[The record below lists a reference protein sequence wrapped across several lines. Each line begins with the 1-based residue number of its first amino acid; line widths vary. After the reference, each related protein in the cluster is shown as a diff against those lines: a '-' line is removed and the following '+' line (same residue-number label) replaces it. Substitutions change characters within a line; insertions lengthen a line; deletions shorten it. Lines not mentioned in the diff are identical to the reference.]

1 MDAVR
6 KGATP
11 PGRKAAAKK
20 PAKPA
25 NETAGAKVAKLEV
38 ANGRA
43 STPPAADAE
52 ASLREDIRMLGR
64 VLGDTIRAHE
74 GPEIYQIVEDI
85 RQNAVRFRRYGDT
98 AARSALAE
106 RLNALDV
113 EPAIAVV
120 RAFSYFSHLANIAED
135 QHNNRMFRRDQL
147 EGKPPREGSLAL
159 AIQRLKAAK
168 IKTGRL
174 REVLGQACISPVLT
188 AHPTEVQRKSILDRE
203 VAIARLLTE
212 RDRVTLTAA
221 ELAIS
226 DRALRR
232 EVSTMWE
239 TRMLRRVKP
248 TVYDEIENALA
259 YYRYTFLSEIPRL
272 YAEIEDLLDAEYPT
286 SEPWQLPPMVRIG
299 SWIGGD
305 RDGHPLV
312 TRDVLL
318 YAVKQQS
325 RVAFDY
331 YLEQVH
337 LLGAELPLSTHLV
350 PISPQ
355 LKDMAEASPDRSEQ
369 RLDEPY
375 RRVLVSIYARLAAT
389 AEMLNGQQA
398 LRHPASK
405 GKPYAS
411 ASEFVMDLE
420 TISASLVANRGA
432 EAARGRL
439 RDTIHAA
446 RAFRFHLTPVDL
458 RQNSDVHE
466 RVVAELFASTGS
478 PGYLAL
484 TEEQRVAKLTTELA
498 TPRPL
503 VSPFIRYS
511 DETESE
517 LAIVRAA
524 RELQRAYGPQVL
536 PHYIISKTDSASD
549 LLEVMLLLREAG
561 LMRPGDEPSIA
572 MRVIP
577 LFETIDDLRRSA
589 DVMSAFLSRPEVM
602 AMARGSWGGVVEV
615 MVGYSDSNKD
625 GGFLTSTWELYKA
638 EVQLAALF
646 QRLGLVLRLFH
657 GRGGSLGR
665 GGGPTYEAIL
675 AQPTGAVGGQIRI
688 TEQGE
693 VIASKYSD
701 REIGRRNLETMV
713 AATLEATLLDA
724 EAGTDAQAFRAI
736 MDTLSARAFS
746 AYRSLVYETPKFNE
760 YFRAATPL
768 SEIAELNIG
777 SRPASRKASGRI
789 EDLRAIPWVFSWA
802 QSRVLLPGWYGFGT
816 AIDEWR
822 REDPKARTAE
832 LRKMHKRWPFFQTM
846 VANLDMV
853 LAKTDLG
860 IASRYAELVPDVEL
874 RDRIFG
880 RICAEWELTKKAVL
894 GITGEGDFLS
904 ANAPLERSLKNRLPY
919 IDPLNHLQVELI
931 KRFRS
936 GRTGERVRR
945 GIHLTIN
952 GIAAGL
958 RNSG

>member
-1 MDAVR
+1 MR
-6 KGATP
+6 KGAAV
-11 PGRKAAAKK
+11 GKASAKK
-20 PAKPA
+20 ARAA
-25 NETAGAKVAKLEV
+25 NGKARQKAMAPNGKAVAKVEAPVDDNAPL
-38 ANGRA
+38 RA
-43 STPPAADAE
+43 
-52 ASLREDIRMLGR
+52 DIRMLGR
-64 VLGDTIRAHE
+64 VLGDTIRTHE
-74 GPEIYQIVEDI
+74 GEEIFQTVEDI
-85 RQNAVRFRRYGDT
+85 RQFAVRFRRYGDT
-98 AARSALAE
+98 AARAALAE
-106 RLNALDV
+106 RLNSLDV

-135 QHNNRMFRRDQL
+135 QHNNRLVRRAQL
-147 EGKPPREGSLAL
+147 AGKPPGDGSLAL
-159 AIQRLKAAK
+159 ALERFKAAK
-168 IKTGRL
+168 IRTGRL
-174 REVLGQACISPVLT
+174 RDVIGQASISPVLT

-212 RDRVTLTAA
+212 RDRVTLTAP
-221 ELAIS
+221 ELADS

-239 TRMLRRVKP
+239 TRMLRRSKP

-259 YYRYTFLSEIPRL
+259 YYRYTFLSEVPRL
-272 YAEIEDLLDAEYPT
+272 YADIEDMLDEEYSM
-286 SEPWQLPPMVRIG
+286 SEPWQLPPILRIG

-305 RDGHPLV
+305 RDGHPFV

-318 YAVKQQS
+318 YAVKEQS

-337 LLGAELPLSTHLV
+337 ALGAELPLSTHLV
-350 PISPQ
+350 PISAQ
-355 LKDMAEASPDRSEQ
+355 LKDLAEASPDRSEQ

-375 RRVLVSIYARLAAT
+375 RKVLVSIYARLAAT
-389 AEMLNGQQA
+389 AEALNGQQA

-405 GKPYAS
+405 AKPYPS
-411 ASEFVMDLE
+411 ATEFVMDLE

-439 RDTIHAA
+439 RDAIHAA
-446 RAFRFHLTPVDL
+446 RAFRFHLAPVDL

-466 RVVAELFASTGS
+466 RVVAELFASVGS

-484 TEEQRVAKLTTELA
+484 DEEQRVAKLSEELA
-498 TPRPL
+498 TVRPL
-503 VSPFIRYS
+503 VSPFIHYS

-517 LAIVRAA
+517 LAIGRAA
-524 RELQRAYGPQVL
+524 RELQHAYGREVL

-561 LMRPGDEPSIA
+561 LMRPGDEPTIA

-625 GGFLTSTWELYKA
+625 GGFLTSIWELYKA
-638 EVQLAALF
+638 EVKLAALF
-646 QRLGLVLRLFH
+646 QRQGLVLRLFH
-657 GRGGSLGR
+657 GRGGSVGR
-665 GGGPTYEAIL
+665 GGGPAYQAIL
-675 AQPTGAVGGQIRI
+675 AQPPGAVTGQIRV

-693 VIASKYSD
+693 VIASKFSD
-701 REIGRRNLETMV
+701 RAIARRNLETMV
-713 AATLEATLLDA
+713 AATLEASLLDP
-724 EAGTDAQAFRAI
+724 EAGTDAPAFRAV
-736 MDTLSARAFS
+736 MDSLSSRAFA

-760 YFRAATPL
+760 YFRTATPL
-768 SEIAELNIG
+768 TEIAQLNIG

-816 AIDEWR
+816 AVDEWR
-822 REDPKARTAE
+822 REDPKVRAAE
-832 LRKMHKRWPFFQTM
+832 LRRMYKKWPYFQTI
-846 VANLDMV
+846 VANLEMV

-860 IASRYAELVPDVEL
+860 IASRYAELVADVEL
-874 RDRIFG
+874 RESIFG
-880 RICAEWELTKKAVL
+880 RIRGEWELTKKAVL

-931 KRFRS
+931 KRYRS

>member
-6 KGATP
+6 KSGAAPRVKTP
-11 PGRKAAAKK
+11 TRVDKAEKAAAKASEPPK
-20 PAKPA
+20 SSESPFAPAQEGDDLA
-25 NETAGAKVAKLEV
+25 
-38 ANGRA
+38 
-43 STPPAADAE
+43 
-52 ASLREDIRMLGR
+52 LRDDIRLLGR
-64 VLGDTIRAHE
+64 VLGDTIRSHE
-74 GPEIYQIVEDI
+74 GVEMFDIVEEI
-85 RQNAVRFRRYGDT
+85 RQTAVRFRRHGDT
-98 AARSALAE
+98 AARTALAT
-106 RLNALDV
+106 RLNTLDV
-113 EPAIAVV
+113 EPAITVV

-135 QHNNRMFRRDQL
+135 QHNNRCFRRDRL
-147 EGKPPREGSLAL
+147 ANKPPGEGSLLLAL
-159 AIQRLKAAK
+159 ARIKAAK
-168 IKTGRL
+168 VKTERL
-174 REVLGQACISPVLT
+174 HDVLSQASISPVLT
-188 AHPTEVQRKSILDRE
+188 AHPTEVSRKSVLDRE

-212 RDRVTLTAA
+212 RDRVRFTADEQA
-221 ELAIS
+221 AS

-259 YYRYTFLSEIPRL
+259 YYRYTFLSEIPHL
-272 YAEIEDLLDAEYPT
+272 YAYIEDVLDEEFAT
-286 SEPWQLPPMVRIG
+286 SEPWQLPPILRIG

-305 RDGHPLV
+305 RDGHPLIN
-312 TRDVLL
+312 RDVLT

-325 RVAFDY
+325 RVAFEY

-337 LLGAELPLSTHLV
+337 ALGAELPLSTHLV
-350 PISPQ
+350 AVSPQ
-355 LKDMAEASPDRSEQ
+355 LKEMAENSPDRSEQ

-389 AEMLNGQQA
+389 AERLNGQQA
-398 LRHPASK
+398 LRHPAAK
-405 GKPYAS
+405 GQPYTN
-411 ASEFVMDLE
+411 ASEFLLDLE

-446 RAFRFHLTPVDL
+446 RAFRFHLAQLDL

-466 RVVAELFASTGS
+466 RVVAELFATAGGV
-478 PGYLAL
+478 PNYLAL
-484 TEEQRVAKLTTELA
+484 PEKERVACLTRELA
-498 TPRPL
+498 TTRLL
-503 VSPFIRYS
+503 VSPFLRYS
-511 DETESE
+511 EETEKE
-517 LAIVRAA
+517 LAIGRAA
-524 RELQRAYGPQVL
+524 REIQLAYGAAAL
-536 PHYIISKTDSASD
+536 PHYIISKTDSPSD
-549 LLEVMLLLREAG
+549 LLEVMLILREVG
-561 LMRPGDEPSIA
+561 LMRPGDEPTIA

-577 LFETIDDLRRSA
+577 LFETIDDLQRSA
-589 DVMSAFLSRPEVM
+589 QVMEAFLTRPEVM
-602 AMARGSWGGVVEV
+602 ALARGSWCGVVEI
-615 MVGYSDSNKD
+615 MLGYSDSNKD

-646 QRLGLVLRLFH
+646 DRLGLVLRLFH
-657 GRGGSLGR
+657 GRGGSVGR
-665 GGGPTYEAIL
+665 GGGPAYQAIL
-675 AQPTGAVGGQIRI
+675 AQPTGAVSGQIRV

-693 VIASKYSD
+693 VISSKFSD

-713 AATLEATLLDA
+713 AATLEATLLDN
-724 EAGTDAQAFRAI
+724 EAGASAQAFRAV
-736 MDTLSARAFS
+736 MDTLSDRAFK
-746 AYRSLVYETPKFNE
+746 AYRSLVYETPRFNE

-802 QSRVLLPGWYGFGT
+802 QSRVLLPGWYGFGS

-822 REDPKARTAE
+822 REDPKGRTPE
-832 LRKMHKRWPFFQTM
+832 LRKMHKRWPFFQSL

-853 LAKTDLG
+853 LAKVDLG
-860 IASRYAELVPDVEL
+860 IASRYAELVPDKAL
-874 RDRIFG
+874 RDPIFA
-880 RICAEWELTKKAVL
+880 RICGEFELTKKAVL
-894 GITGEGDFLS
+894 AITGEDDFLG
-904 ANAPLERSLKNRLPY
+904 ANLNLERSLKSRLPY